1 MYNEILLGID
11 IGGTNIRAGL
21 FSSKGE
27 QVYMH
32 SLPTLPAYVNWDDPT
47 KQDIALD
54 GEIIWR
60 IVCQVCQKIGN
71 YLIENKLVLR
81 GIAVA
86 GVGCSTVC
94 VDQSNK
100 PLFPIYRY
108 FTGSDLYY
116 RQYVEMLGKK
126 KYFEITGY
134 PLEKINLAFSLANL
148 KNEHP
153 KKYAQI
159 DAVLS
164 VSDFINLKMC

>member
-32 SLPTLPAYVNWDDPT
+32 SLPTLPAYVNWDDPAR
-47 KQDIALD
+47 QDIALD
-54 GEIIWR
+54 GEILWR

-108 FTGSDLYY
+108 FTGSDLILSTIC
-116 RQYVEMLGKK
+116 RNIGSKK
-126 KYFEITGY
+126 VF
-134 PLEKINLAFSLANL
+134 
-148 KNEHP
+148 
-153 KKYAQI
+153 
-159 DAVLS
+159 
-164 VSDFINLKMC
+164 